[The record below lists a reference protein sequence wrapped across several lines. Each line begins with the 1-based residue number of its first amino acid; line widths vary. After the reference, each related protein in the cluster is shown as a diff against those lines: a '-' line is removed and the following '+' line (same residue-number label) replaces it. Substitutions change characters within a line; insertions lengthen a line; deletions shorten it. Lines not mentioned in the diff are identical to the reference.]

1 MVDCYHVVISHVS
14 DSLQI
19 RRVFHE
25 VIIFTTRAD
34 VFTRRARCHASVW
47 RASKTMC

>member
-1 MVDCYHVVISHVS
+1 MVDCYYVVISHVS

-34 VFTRRARCHASVW
+34 VFTRRTRWHESVW
-47 RASKTMC
+47 RASRIVC